1 MGIRWISRSFVVLLA
16 ILFMGLSVI
25 FLPTKVAAQQSFYE
39 GKTIRIIAGF
49 APGGS
54 IDLQARLFA
63 RHLPRHIPGSP
74 TIIVQNYTGAGG
86 IIAANYTFGGIAKPD
101 GLSMLHFPSS
111 TVMNV
116 FLLKGRVKYEI
127 RKVTMLWVKAD
138 SWVTIINPKASKVN
152 SVRDLSAASVE
163 LAVGGSGVTSLRSL
177 RPKLALQL
185 FGVKHRWVTGYR
197 GSADLAAHLDREEV
211 HMIELPLASYRSMI
225 EPREKE
231 GTALILWQTGIL
243 KSDGTFQRSS
253 LIPNVPTLDEL
264 LPNERKKGPAWTAWK
279 AAVAPQA
286 FQTAVGLPPGVP
298 ADRIRILNKAFEDLA
313 QDQAYRKEFQKVIGQ
328 PANALVGDEAAKV
341 MRKGLKQLFE
351 EFQEGIEFL
360 RELPKKGRN

>member
-1 MGIRWISRSFVVLLA
+1 MGIRWILRSFVAFIA
-16 ILFMGLSVI
+16 ILFVGVSVI
-25 FLPTKVAAQQSFYE
+25 FLPTKVAAQRSFYE
-39 GKTIRIIAGF
+39 GKTIRIIVGF

-63 RHLPRHIPGSP
+63 RHLPKHIPGSP

-116 FLLKGRVKYEI
+116 FLVKGRVKYDI
-127 RKVTMLWVKAD
+127 RRVTMLWVQAD
-138 SWVTIINPKASKVN
+138 SWVTIINPKPSRVK
-152 SVRDLSAASVE
+152 SAKDITTTSVE
-163 LAVGGSGVTSLRSL
+163 IVAGGSGVTSLRSL

-185 FGVKHRWVTGYR
+185 FGVKYRWLTGYR
-197 GSADLAAHLDREEV
+197 GSAGLTAALDREEI
-211 HMIELPLASYRSMI
+211 HLLELPLASYANLI

-231 GTALILWQTGIL
+231 GTALILWQTGVL
-243 KSDGTFQRSS
+243 KPDGKFQRSA

-264 LPNERKKGPAWTAWK
+264 LPNERKKGPAWEAWK

-286 FQTAVGLPPGVP
+286 FQAAVGLPPGVP
-298 ADRIRILNKAFEDLA
+298 AGRIRILNKAFEDLA
-313 QDQAYRKEFQKVIGQ
+313 QDQAYQKDYQRVIGQ
-328 PANALVGDEAAKV
+328 SANALVGTEATKV
-341 MRKGLKQLFE
+341 VDSGLKQLFD
-351 EFQEGIEFL
+351 EFQVGVNYL
-360 RELPKKGRN
+360 RGLPQKK

>member
-1 MGIRWISRSFVVLLA
+1 MGIRWILRSVVALLA

-25 FLPTKVAAQQSFYE
+25 FLPMKVAAQRSFYE

-49 APGGS
+49 SPGGS

-63 RHLPRHIPGSP
+63 RHLPKHIPGSP
-74 TIIVQNYTGAGG
+74 AIIVQNMTGAGG

-111 TVMNV
+111 TVMNF
-116 FLLKGRVKYEI
+116 FLLKGRVKYRI
-127 RKVTMLWVKAD
+127 RKVTMMWVKAD
-138 SWVTIINPKASKVN
+138 SWVTIINPKTSRVN
-152 SVRDLSAASVE
+152 SAKDLSATSVE

-197 GSADLAAHLDREEV
+197 GSAGLAAALDREEV
-211 HMIELPLASYRSMI
+211 HMIELPLASYGNMI

-243 KSDGTFQRSS
+243 KLDGTFQRSS

-264 LPNERKKGPAWTAWK
+264 LPNERKKGPAWKAWK

-286 FQTAVGLPPGVP
+286 FQSAVGLPPGVP
-298 ADRIRILNKAFEDLA
+298 SYRVRILNKAFEDLA
-313 QDQAYRKEFQKVIGQ
+313 QDQAYQKEFQKVIGQ
-328 PANALVGDEAAKV
+328 PADASVGDEAAKV
-341 MRKGLKQLFE
+341 MRKGLMQLFE
-351 EFQEGIEFL
+351 EFQEGLEYL
-360 RELPKKGRN
+360 RGLPKKSRN

>member
-1 MGIRWISRSFVVLLA
+1 MSTRWILRSVVALLA

-25 FLPTKVAAQQSFYE
+25 FLPVKVAAQRSFYE

-49 APGGS
+49 SPGGS

-63 RHLPRHIPGSP
+63 RHLPKHIPGSP
-74 TIIVQNYTGAGG
+74 AIIVQNMTGAGG
-86 IIAANYTFGGIAKPD
+86 IIAANYTFGGIAKSD

-152 SVRDLSAASVE
+152 SAKDITTTSVE
-163 LAVGGSGVTSLRSL
+163 LAAGGSGVTSLRSL

-197 GSADLAAHLDREEV
+197 GSAGLAAALDREEV
-211 HMIELPLASYRSMI
+211 HIIELPLASYGNMI

-243 KSDGTFQRSS
+243 KPDGTFQRSS

-264 LPNERKKGPAWTAWK
+264 LPNERKKGPAWKAWK
-279 AAVAPQA
+279 SAVAPQA
-286 FQTAVGLPPGVP
+286 FQSAVGLPPGVP
-298 ADRIRILNKAFEDLA
+298 SDRVRILNKAFEDLA
-313 QDQAYRKEFQKVIGQ
+313 QDEAYQKEFQKVIGQ
-328 PANALVGDEAAKV
+328 PADASVGDEAAKV
-341 MRKGLKQLFE
+341 VNKGLKQLFE
-351 EFQEGIEFL
+351 EFQEGIEYL
-360 RELPKKGRN
+360 RGLPKKR